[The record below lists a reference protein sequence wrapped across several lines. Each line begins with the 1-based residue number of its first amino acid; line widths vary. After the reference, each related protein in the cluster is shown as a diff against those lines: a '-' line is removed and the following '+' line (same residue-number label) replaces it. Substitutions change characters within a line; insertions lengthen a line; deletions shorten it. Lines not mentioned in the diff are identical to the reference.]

1 MKAHLS
7 GGRREDAQVCR
18 CVWAPLP
25 GTHPNPT
32 LRRGRSQ
39 LWASRGTAGQ
49 RLPCLLGDPGEAS
62 PTRGR
67 ASGLRHHPRVPIS
80 PPSLPPAFVTPAD
93 VKGADPGPLQSP
105 PGNDPSGALGG
116 HRSARSLGYSCRT
129 TVQRGRGPCPP
140 PPQASGGDGREVTS
154 WGGSALTA
162 ASSGRGRGGAGEGQA
177 ALPAKAAE
185 GTRRFPGQTRGWDLC
200 SSIEPAIHQVGAGA
214 GDASPPR
221 PPAGAG
227 LRGIAIRD
235 EAAAASAARLPTSAP
250 CVHRRARP
258 RQAGS
263 LRGKEG
269 APLRSHLWASGGP
282 APREAV
288 GAGGGD
294 ARTCGPRLRGPTP
307 WRGRW
312 QPRRAEQR
320 SAEACA
326 R

>member
-1 MKAHLS
+1 MLGSVGVCGSPSLAPTRTPHS
-7 GGRREDAQVCR
+7 GGAGLSSGPAEAQ
-18 CVWAPLP
+18 P
-25 GTHPNPT
+25 GSGCPVS
-32 LRRGRSQ
+32 L
-39 LWASRGTAGQ
+39 
-49 RLPCLLGDPGEAS
+49 E
-62 PTRGR
+62 TRGR
-67 ASGLRHHPRVPIS
+67 PRPPEVGPRVSDTIHVFLFLPF
-80 PPSLPPAFVTPAD
+80 PPSCFCDTCRRQGSRPRASTKPSR
-93 VKGADPGPLQSP
+93 KCS
-105 PGNDPSGALGG
+105 SGALGD

-129 TVQRGRGPCPP
+129 RVQRGWGPCPP
-140 PPQASGGDGREVTS
+140 PPQASGGDGREVTP

-162 ASSGRGRGGAGEGQA
+162 ASRGRGGEGQA

-200 SSIEPAIHQVGAGA
+200 SSIEPAIHQLGGGA

-227 LRGIAIRD
+227 LRGIPICD
-235 EAAAASAARLPTSAP
+235 EAAAASLARLPTSAP

-269 APLRSHLWASGGP
+269 APLRSPLWASGGP

-288 GAGGGD
+288 GAGDGD
-294 ARTCGPRLRGPTP
+294 ARACGGPRLRGLTR
-307 WRGRW
+307 WCGRW
-312 QPRRAEQR
+312 QRRRAERR